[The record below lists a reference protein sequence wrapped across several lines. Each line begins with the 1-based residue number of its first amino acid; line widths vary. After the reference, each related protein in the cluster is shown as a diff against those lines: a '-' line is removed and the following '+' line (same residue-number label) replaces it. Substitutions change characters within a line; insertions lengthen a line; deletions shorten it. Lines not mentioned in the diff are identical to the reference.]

1 MNKYGPMLFRSL
13 ALEAFQNIHISVENI
28 KKKKKED
35 LKLSKGHEPPVEEC
49 SVL

>member
-13 ALEAFQNIHISVENI
+13 ALEAFHDIHISVENFFL
-28 KKKKKED
+28 KKE
-35 LKLSKGHEPPVEEC
+35 LKWNKDHEHPTKEC

>member
-13 ALEAFQNIHISVENI
+13 ALEAFHDIHISVENLFFL
-28 KKKKKED
+28 KE
-35 LKLSKGHEPPVEEC
+35 LKWNKDHENPTEEC